1 MKRLFAR
8 FLAALLAATLLMTP
22 AAMMEEGAD
31 VTLAVEA
38 IEESEAAVDA
48 GEADDATIEAEE
60 IADPP
65 IAVEDVDLIE
75 DEVSADFAGEDFE
88 AELPV
93 ETVSSPAMDYSGGVY
108 DDGTASNVGTIPIN
122 DDTFPDPIFQKYVI
136 DNYDVRDAEGNKTG
150 AHDGML
156 SEHEILYAYDISLYG
171 DFNYDTRHY
180 QGVGITSL
188 KGIEYL
194 TNLQIL
200 ECDGNALGSLD
211 VSMLPL
217 LNGLSCTDCGL
228 ATLDVSG
235 CPELEFL
242 DCHYNSLTALDISNC
257 PKLLGVCTPEY
268 KQVRHDDNGSVTKM
282 YYDPGTDYC
291 LEMDCD
297 VDLIPF
303 PGLKNE
309 PVPVDASIFPDP
321 AFRDYITE
329 NIDLDKNGMLS
340 EAEQLGTLYIALC
353 TYDSDTKQYNGA
365 LIGSLEGIRYFT
377 ELESLECQSNLLTSL
392 DVSGLAR
399 LEYLGCEH
407 SALTTL
413 NVTGCI
419 SLRSLSCYANKLSS
433 LDISDCAV
441 ILSHYPEKITNEWE
455 YDGSGYIGFIDGPAG
470 FIFDKKTDIIK
481 EKAAPAPDPVPAPA
495 PDPAPVV
502 AEPAPVIVASA
513 PQTILVATRATNSVI
528 TAAPGTTCQ
537 IDLAGATGKK
547 FKSSNKKVATV
558 NSTGQITVKKAGKT
572 KITMTVNKKKR
583 TLKLT
588 IKDPTVPT
596 SLTLTPAGPLTGK
609 KGESVTLTPVLPEN
623 TNSDIKWKSSNKKVA
638 TVKNGVVVFKKPG
651 KATITA
657 TCVRGKKKARV
668 KVTVTR

>member
-1 MKRLFAR
+1 M
-8 FLAALLAATLLMTP
+8 
-22 AAMMEEGAD
+22 
-31 VTLAVEA
+31 
-38 IEESEAAVDA
+38 
-48 GEADDATIEAEE
+48 
-60 IADPP
+60 
-65 IAVEDVDLIE
+65 
-75 DEVSADFAGEDFE
+75 
-88 AELPV
+88 
-93 ETVSSPAMDYSGGVY
+93 
-108 DDGTASNVGTIPIN
+108 
-122 DDTFPDPIFQKYVI
+122 
-136 DNYDVRDAEGNKTG
+136 
-150 AHDGML
+150 
-156 SEHEILYAYDISLYG
+156 
-171 DFNYDTRHY
+171 
-180 QGVGITSL
+180 GITSL

-217 LNGLSCTDCGL
+217 LNGLSCTDCDL

-235 CPELEFL
+235 CPELESL
-242 DCHYNSLTALDISNC
+242 DCYYNSLTALDISNC
-257 PKLLGVCTPEY
+257 PKLLSVCTPEH
-268 KQVRHDDNGSVTKM
+268 KQVRHDDNGSVSKR
-282 YYDPGTDYC
+282 YLDPETYIKV
-291 LEMDCD
+291 EMDCD
-297 VDLIPF
+297 VDLIPV
-303 PGLKNE
+303 PGLKLE
-309 PVPVDASIFPDP
+309 PVPIESPYFQDE

-377 ELESLECQSNLLTSL
+377 ELESLECQRKLMTSL

-399 LEYLGCEH
+399 LEYLACTH

-413 NVTGCI
+413 NVTGCV

-433 LDISDCAV
+433 LDISDCAP
-441 ILSHYPEKITNEWE
+441 ILSRYPEKIANEWE
-455 YDGSGYIGFIDGPAG
+455 YDGSGYIGFIDGPVG

-495 PDPAPVV
+495 PDPAPAPAPAV
-502 AEPAPVIVASA
+502 AEPAPVIVAST

-609 KGESVTLTPVLPEN
+609 KGESVTLTTVLPEN

-668 KVTVTR
+668 KVIVTR